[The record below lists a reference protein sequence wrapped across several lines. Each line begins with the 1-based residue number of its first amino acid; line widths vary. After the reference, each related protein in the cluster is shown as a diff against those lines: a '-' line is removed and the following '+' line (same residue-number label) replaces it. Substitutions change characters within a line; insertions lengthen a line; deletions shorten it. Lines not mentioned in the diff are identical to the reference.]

1 MFYINSIRILFEY
14 YTIYILNCTHFYMMS
29 LSKHI
34 TLKHLLINNQRMIGL
49 QFYPD
54 KVIHALVKELP
65 DPKWSKEFAMVYI
78 IHTKENLNKVFEK
91 FRGVAW
97 INGNSFFNEKVIRDN
112 EPVDVNWYR
121 NRTTSTTYK
130 YAPEAYLLKL
140 ELKRYALNTCKL
152 YISLFEKFIN
162 QYPDKDIVEL
172 SEQEIR
178 GYLQLLVHQKKS
190 NSYINQTIN
199 SIKFYYE
206 VVMGMPN
213 RFYSIERPRKEQK
226 LPQVV
231 SKEEILAMI
240 ANTNNIKHRCIISLL
255 YSAGLRRSELVALR
269 IQDIDSKRMLIHIK
283 NAKNNKDRYSLLSKT
298 VLKELR
304 VYYKEWKP
312 QEYLF
317 EGFKGAKYSGS
328 SVKEIVVKAAEKSK
342 INRRVTPHMLRHSF
356 ATHLLENGTDL
367 RYIQTLL
374 GHSST
379 KTTEIYT
386 QVAINNFKS
395 IKNPLDL

>member
-1 MFYINSIRILFEY
+1 MNL
-14 YTIYILNCTHFYMMS
+14 T
-29 LSKHI
+29 KHI
-34 TLKHLLINNQRMIGL
+34 TLKHLLIGNQKMIGL
-49 QFYPD
+49 QFHPD
-54 KVIHALVKELP
+54 KVIQALIKELP
-65 DPKWSKEFAMVYI
+65 NPKWSREFAMVYI
-78 IHTKENLNKVFEK
+78 INTKENLNHVFEK

-97 INGNSFFNEKVIRDN
+97 INGNSFFKEKVIRDN

-121 NRTTSTTYK
+121 NRAKAASYR
-130 YAPEAYLLKL
+130 YVPEAYLLKL
-140 ELKRYALNTCKL
+140 ELKRYALNTCKI

-178 GYLQLLVHQKKS
+178 AYLQLLIRQKKS

-226 LPQVV
+226 LPQVL

-240 ANTNNIKHRCIISLL
+240 ANTNNIKHRCIVSLL
-255 YSAGLRRSELVALR
+255 YSAGLRRSELLELK

-312 QEYLF
+312 KKYLF
-317 EGFKGAKYSGS
+317 EGLKGTKYSGS

-374 GHSST
+374 GHGST

>member
-1 MFYINSIRILFEY
+1 MNL
-14 YTIYILNCTHFYMMS
+14 T
-29 LSKHI
+29 KHI
-34 TLKHLLINNQRMIGL
+34 TLKHLLIHNQKMIGI
-49 QFYPD
+49 QFSPD
-54 KVIHALVKELP
+54 KVIQALIKELP
-65 DPKWSKEFAMVYI
+65 NPRWSKKFSMVYI
-78 IHTKENLNKVFEK
+78 INTKENVDMVFDK

-97 INGNSFFNEKVIRDN
+97 VNGNSFFKEKIIREN
-112 EPVDVNWYR
+112 QPVDINWYR
-121 NRTTSTTYK
+121 NRAKTASYK
-130 YAPEAYLLKL
+130 YIPEEYLMKL
-140 ELKRYALNTCKL
+140 ELKRYALNTCKI
-152 YISLFEKFIN
+152 YISLFERFIN
-162 QYPDKDIVEL
+162 YYPQKDIIAL

-178 GYLQLLVHQKKS
+178 KYLQVLIQEKKS

-226 LPQVV
+226 LPQVL
-231 SKEEILAMI
+231 SKEEILAII
-240 ANTNNIKHRCIISLL
+240 ANTNNIKHRCIVSLL
-255 YSAGLRRSELVALR
+255 YSAGLRRSELLDLKVE
-269 IQDIDSKRMLIHIK
+269 DIDSKRMLIHIK
-283 NAKNNKDRYSLLSKT
+283 NAKNNKDRYSLLSET

-304 VYYKEWKP
+304 IYYKEWKP
-312 QEYLF
+312 KKYLF
-317 EGFKGAKYSGS
+317 EGLKGNKYSGS
-328 SVKEIVVKAAEKSK
+328 SVKEIVVKASEKSK
-342 INRRVTPHMLRHSF
+342 INKRVTPHMLRHSF

-386 QVAINNFKS
+386 QVAVNNFKS

>member
-1 MFYINSIRILFEY
+1 
-14 YTIYILNCTHFYMMS
+14 
-29 LSKHI
+29 
-34 TLKHLLINNQRMIGL
+34 MIGI
-49 QFYPD
+49 QFSPD
-54 KVIHALVKELP
+54 KVIQALIKELP
-65 DPKWSKEFAMVYI
+65 NPRWSKKFSMVYI
-78 IHTKENLNKVFEK
+78 INTKDNLNIIFNK

-97 INGNSFFNEKVIRDN
+97 VNGNSFFKEKAIRDN
-112 EPVDVNWYR
+112 QPVDINWYR
-121 NRTTSTTYK
+121 NRAKKASYK
-130 YAPEAYLLKL
+130 YAPEDYLIKL
-140 ELKRYALNTCKL
+140 ELKRYALNTCKI
-152 YISLFEKFIN
+152 YISLFENFIN
-162 QYPDKDIVEL
+162 HYPLKDIVTL

-178 GYLQLLVHQKKS
+178 KYLQILIQENKS

-226 LPQVV
+226 LPQVL
-231 SKEEILAMI
+231 SKEEILTII
-240 ANTNNIKHRCIISLL
+240 ANTNNIKHRCIVSLL
-255 YSAGLRRSELVALR
+255 YSAGLRRSELLNLR
-269 IQDIDSKRMLIHIK
+269 IEDIDSKRMLIHIK

-304 VYYKEWKP
+304 IYYKKWNPK
-312 QEYLF
+312 EYLF
-317 EGFKGAKYSGS
+317 EGLKGNKYSGS
-328 SVKEIVVKAAEKSK
+328 SVKEIVVKAAKKSK
-342 INRRVTPHMLRHSF
+342 ISKRVTPHMLRHSF

-386 QVAINNFKS
+386 QVAVNNFKS